1 MLRLMLSR
9 LYTAGAYLAAAM
21 MVLLVLLVL
30 TQIVARNVG
39 VLVETT
45 EISGFSLAAITFLSL
60 AYTLKQGDHIRV
72 SLLIQGLG
80 PVKRRLI
87 ELWCTGVALVIIAM
101 LVVHTGVMVY
111 ESWSFQE
118 VSPGLMAIPVWIP
131 QLGMLIGVT
140 LLAIALLDEFV
151 LIASGKRPSYAV
163 SSEEE
168 VAELL
173 EEAGVEDEPV
183 VRPATMPFTRGEA
196 V

>member
-30 TQIVARNVG
+30 TQIVARNLG

>member
-87 ELWCTGVALVIIAM
+87 ELWCTGVALGIIAM

>member
-30 TQIVARNVG
+30 TQIVARNLG

-101 LVVHTGVMVY
+101 LVVHAGVMVY